1 MKIITF
7 TLPDN
12 SLLVMNADNFV
23 AFRKATPSECD
34 INNEIRNVVFAV
46 SGQWF
51 VKDDRPIIC
60 AKLKEL

>member
-12 SLLVMNADNFV
+12 SILVMNADNFV
-23 AFRKATPSECD
+23 ALREATPSERNANSD
-34 INNEIRNVVFAV
+34 IRNVVFAV
-46 SGQWF
+46 NGQWL